1 MINYRAYEAEDFL
14 FDESF
19 RQWTARSSPQA
30 ALFWDRWLAQNPDR
44 AEVVRQAQEL
54 IRALNDQYRDDAT
67 DERLTQ
73 ELTQLISKATGR
85 RDDDSEVP
93 VIPLQQRFGWR
104 WAVAASVLLAIS
116 ISTWFYINRH
126 QKTNVDPYE
135 YLTKAV
141 TAPLEEK
148 VNTSA
153 KAINILLSD
162 GSVVTLNPNSRL
174 SYPNHFDSSTRTVYL
189 SGEAFF
195 DVTKNPAKPFL
206 IYAKQTVTKVLGTS
220 FLVRAYTGEKDVT
233 VMVKTG
239 RVSVYSQEDFE
250 RAQKTGLRR
259 VEGVVLTPNQQ
270 MTYNLEEDRLIK
282 AVVEKPAALI
292 ANRPIRE
299 QLFED
304 APVDKVFSS
313 IERTY
318 GIKLVYDEEALSA
331 CLVNLTFKEENLLER
346 LDVICQTI
354 GASYEVLDGQIVI
367 TSKGCH

>member
-1 MINYRAYEAEDFL
+1 MINYRTYEAEDFL

-19 RQWTARSSPQA
+19 RQWTAESSPPA
-30 ALFWDRWLAQNPDR
+30 ALFWNRWLTQNPDR
-44 AEVVRQAQEL
+44 ADVVRQAQEL
-54 IRALNDQYRDDAT
+54 VRALDDHYRDDAT
-67 DERLTQ
+67 ENRLADELNRLVGKAVEHRDA
-73 ELTQLISKATGR
+73 EL
-85 RDDDSEVP
+85 DVP
-93 VIPLQQRFGWR
+93 VLPLGQRSWWR
-104 WAVAASVLLAIS
+104 WAVAASVLLIS
-116 ISTWFYINRH
+116 LSTWIYV
-126 QKTNVDPYE
+126 KKAPKPAADPYE
-135 YLTKAV
+135 YLTKTV
-141 TAPLEEK
+141 TIPLQEK
-148 VNTSA
+148 VNTGP

-174 SYPNHFDSSTRTVYL
+174 SYPERFDNTTRTVYL

-195 DVTKNPAKPFL
+195 DVMKNPAKPFL
-206 IYAKQTVTKVLGTS
+206 IYANQTVTKVLGTS

-239 RVSVYSQEDFE
+239 RVSVYSQKDYEQ
-250 RAQKTGLRR
+250 AQQSGLRR

-270 MTYNLEEDRLIK
+270 MTYNLEENKLVK
-282 AVVEKPAALI
+282 ALVAKPAALI
-292 ANRPIRE
+292 VNRPSRE
-299 QLFED
+299 QVFED

-318 GIKLVYDEEALSA
+318 GIKLLFDEEALA
-331 CLVNLTFKEENLLER
+331 NCLVNLTFNEENLLER